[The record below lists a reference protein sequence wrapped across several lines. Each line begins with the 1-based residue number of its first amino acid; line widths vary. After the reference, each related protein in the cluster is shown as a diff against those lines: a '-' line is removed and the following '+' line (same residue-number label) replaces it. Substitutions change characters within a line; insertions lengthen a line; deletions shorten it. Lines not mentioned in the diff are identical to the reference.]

1 MSDQPRILAFAG
13 SARRDSVNKKLI
25 GVAAAAATRA
35 GGLVSLI
42 DLADFPMPLY
52 DGDLEAADGLPEHA
66 IRLQD
71 LLLEHDAL
79 LLAAPEYNS
88 GITPLMKNTIDWVSR
103 SVGGRPGLD
112 CLRGKTAALTSAST
126 GALGGLR
133 GLIHLRYVLQHVGV
147 MVLPDQVAVMRAG
160 EAFADDGELADPAR
174 REAIDGLAARLV
186 ATAGRLSAGG

>member
-1 MSDQPRILAFAG
+1 MTDQPRILAFAG
-13 SARRDSVNKKLI
+13 SARRESHNKKLI
-25 GVAAAAATRA
+25 RVAATATEAA
-35 GGLVSLI
+35 GGAVTLI

-66 IRLQD
+66 MRLQD
-71 LLLEHDAL
+71 LLLAHDAL

-112 CLRGKTAALTSAST
+112 CLRGKTTALTSASP

-133 GLIHLRYVLQHVGV
+133 GLIHLRYVLQHIGV
-147 MVLPDQVAVMRAG
+147 MVLPDQVAVMKAG
-160 EAFADDGELADPAR
+160 DAFDADGRLVDPAR
-174 REAIDGLAARLV
+174 QAAIEALAGKLV
-186 ATAGRLSAGG
+186 AATAKMAG

>member
-1 MSDQPRILAFAG
+1 MTDQPRILAFAG
-13 SARRDSVNKKLI
+13 SARRESHNKKLI
-25 GVAAAAATRA
+25 RVAATATEAA
-35 GGLVSLI
+35 GGAVTLI

-66 IRLQD
+66 MRLQD
-71 LLLEHDAL
+71 LLMAHDAL

-112 CLRGKTAALTSAST
+112 CLRGKTAALTSASP

-133 GLIHLRYVLQHVGV
+133 GLIHLRYVLQHIGV
-147 MVLPDQVAVMRAG
+147 MVLPDQVAVMKAG
-160 EAFADDGELADPAR
+160 DAFDADGRLVDPAR
-174 REAIDGLAARLV
+174 QAAIEALAGKLV
-186 ATAGRLSAGG
+186 EATAKMVG